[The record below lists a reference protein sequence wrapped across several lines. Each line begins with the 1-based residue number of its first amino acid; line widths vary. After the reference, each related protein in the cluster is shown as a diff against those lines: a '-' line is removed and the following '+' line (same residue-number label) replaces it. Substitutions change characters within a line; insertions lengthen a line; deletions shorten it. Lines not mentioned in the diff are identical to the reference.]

1 MPPDDV
7 KYKYCMKETKFYE
20 NERFEMIFFKFGENW
35 LFNTIT

>member
-20 NERFEMIFFKFGENW
+20 NERFEMIV
-35 LFNTIT
+35 FNLVKIGYSTQ